1 MYNNSKAEERGIKM
15 VNDSSDFQ
23 NFVQARTD
31 TLIERNRI
39 DRKTYDKYDVKRGL
53 RNKDGT
59 GVIAGLTNIGN
70 VVGYEKQNG
79 VKIPVEGSLIYR
91 GYHLKDI
98 VYGFLNDGRSGF
110 EETAYL
116 LLFGELP
123 DSSTLNDFKKILASL
138 RPLPDGFVKDMIL
151 SAPSQDI
158 MNKMARSILALY
170 SYDPNPDPEPG
181 NLNKEILQAISLIA
195 RMPVVAAYALAAKRH
210 YYDNESLVI
219 HNPIPELTTA
229 ENFLHS
235 IRAGGEYTEEEARI
249 LDLCL
254 VVHAEHGGGNNSA
267 FACRV
272 LSSSGTDIY
281 SCMAAAVGSL
291 KGPRHGGANR
301 KVMEMFHYIES
312 EVTNWDDENEIKSY
326 LKKILLK
333 QAASRDGLIYGMGH
347 AIYTKSDPR
356 AVLLKELAGKLS
368 ISKGM
373 EKEYNLFQQVERLT
387 PEVFREVTGSNKVM
401 CANVDMYSGL
411 VYKMLGIPEA
421 LYTPLFVISRITGW
435 CSHRIEEVFS
445 ENKIIRPAYFAL
457 TPERDYISLSER

>member
-1 MYNNSKAEERGIKM
+1 MEHFF
-15 VNDSSDFQ
+15 SDREAAFIS
-23 NFVQARTD
+23 ARTD
-31 TLIERNRI
+31 TLMKDNHIS
-39 DRKTYDKYDVKRGL
+39 RKTYDQYNVKRGL

-70 VVGYEKQNG
+70 VVGYEKIDG
-79 VKIPVEGSLIYR
+79 VKVPIEGRLVYR
-91 GYHLKDI
+91 GYRLKDL
-98 VYGFLNDGRSGF
+98 VRGFLDQNRPGF

-116 LLFGELP
+116 LMFGELP
-123 DSSTLNDFKKILASL
+123 TEDSLAQFRSILADS

-151 SAPSQDI
+151 SAPSKDI

-181 NLNKEILQAISLIA
+181 NLSKEIMQALSLIA

-219 HNPIPELTTA
+219 HNPVPEYSTA
-229 ENFLHS
+229 ENFLHA
-235 IRAGGEYTEEEARI
+235 IRPDGSFTEDEARI

-301 KVMEMFHYIES
+301 KVMEMFGYIERDVS
-312 EVTNWDDENEIKSY
+312 NWEDETELASY
-326 LKKILLK
+326 LTRILQKK
-333 QAASRDGLIYGMGH
+333 AASGDGLIYGMGH
-347 AIYTKSDPR
+347 AIYTLSDPR
-356 AVLLKELAGKLS
+356 AVLLKELASKLAE
-368 ISKGM
+368 SKGM
-373 EKEYNLFQQVERLT
+373 TREYELFERVEKLT
-387 PEVFREVTGSNKVM
+387 PDVFHRVTGSDKVM

-411 VYKMLGIPEA
+411 VYKMLGIPEV

-445 ENKIIRPAYFAL
+445 DNKIIRPAYFAL
-457 TPERDYISLSER
+457 TPEREYTPIEKRREAL

>member
-1 MYNNSKAEERGIKM
+1 MENQNVALMESFIDSKTASLISNNK
-15 VNDSSDFQ
+15 
-23 NFVQARTD
+23 
-31 TLIERNRI
+31 I
-39 DRKTYDKYDVKRGL
+39 DRATYDRYDVKRGL

-59 GVIAGLTNIGN
+59 GVVAGLTNIGN
-70 VVGYEKQNG
+70 VIGYEKVNG
-79 VKIPVEGSLIYR
+79 IKTPVEGHLVYR
-91 GYHLKDI
+91 GYHLHDL
-98 VYGFLNDGRSGF
+98 VHGFLAQNRPGF
-110 EETAYL
+110 EETTYL

-123 DSSTLNDFKKILASL
+123 DADSLANFRNILSSL

-170 SYDPNPDPEPG
+170 SYDPSPDPEPG
-181 NLNKEILQAISLIA
+181 NLSKEILQAIQLIA

-219 HNPIPELTTA
+219 HNPVPELSTA

-235 IRAGGEYTEEEARI
+235 IRADGEFTPEEARI

-301 KVMEMFHYIES
+301 KVMEMFRYIEN
-312 EVTNWDDENEIKSY
+312 EVNNWEDETELASY
-326 LKKILLK
+326 LTKILK
-333 QAASRDGLIYGMGH
+333 KEVAARDGLIYGMGH
-347 AIYTKSDPR
+347 AIYTLSDPR
-356 AVLLKELAGKLS
+356 AVLLKELAGDLAAT
-368 ISKGM
+368 KGM
-373 EKEYNLFQQVERLT
+373 LREYELVERVEKLT
-387 PEVFREVTGSNKVM
+387 PKVFKEVTGIDKVM
-401 CANVDMYSGL
+401 CANVDLYSGL
-411 VYKMLGIPEA
+411 VYKMLGIPEV

-445 ENKIIRPAYFAL
+445 DNKIIRPAYHAL
-457 TPERDYISLSER
+457 TPEREYISLENR